1 MHIDSVKYLRTFEVN
16 HMNQL
21 TKFCYRIYQKLL
33 YVAQFFLPINEPDI
47 ISGNTALN
55 DLVLRIKN
63 DHFSRV
69 LIVSQIPIIDLEDV
83 VNFIGLLKAE
93 LITVTL
99 FKDTTSN
106 PTILQIETAKALYLD
121 NQCQAIIAIGGGS
134 AIDLAKGVGAL
145 IARPNKSLQQM
156 KGILKVGKKI
166 PMLYAVPTTS
176 GTGSEA
182 TLACVVT
189 DSLTKEKYAIN
200 DPVLIPKVAVLDSRL
215 TIGLPSHLTSTTGMD
230 ALTHA
235 IEAYIGQ
242 SNTKKTKRFALEA
255 IELIFGNLLKAYQN
269 PTNLEYRNAM
279 QLAAYKAGVAFTKAY
294 VGNVHAI
301 AHTLGGMYHVP
312 HGLAN
317 AVILPYILTF
327 YGSKIDKKLAKLA
340 KLTHISNPD
349 LSIHDNALAFIDEIK
364 TMNKLMGI
372 PSNFD
377 GIIQNDDL
385 DIMVKRALR
394 EANPLYPV
402 PVIMDEKAFKR
413 IYSLIQD

>member
-1 MHIDSVKYLRTFEVN
+1 
-16 HMNQL
+16 MNKL
-21 TKFCYRIYQKLL
+21 TRLSYRIYQKIL
-33 YVAQFFLPINEPDI
+33 YVAQAFLPINEPEI
-47 ISGNTALN
+47 ISGEKALN
-55 DLVLRIKN
+55 DFVLRIKK
-63 DHFSRV
+63 DHYQRI

-83 VNFIGLLKAE
+83 VNFIGRLKAE
-93 LITVTL
+93 LIQVTV

-106 PTILQIETAKALYLD
+106 PTILQIETVKDLYLS

-134 AIDLAKGVGAL
+134 AIDLAKGVGAR
-145 IARPNKSLQQM
+145 IARPDKSLQQM

-200 DPVLIPKVAVLDSRL
+200 DPVLIPKVAVLDPRL
-215 TIGLPSHLTSTTGMD
+215 TIGLPGQLTSTTGMD

-235 IEAYIGQ
+235 IEAYIGH
-242 SNTKKTKRFALEA
+242 SNTKKTKQFAIEA
-255 IELIFGNLLKAYQN
+255 IELIFDNLVKTYQN
-269 PTNLEYRNAM
+269 PTNLTYRNHM

-317 AVILPYILTF
+317 AVILPHVLEF
-327 YGSKIDKKLAKLA
+327 YGSKIDKKLAHLA
-340 KLTHISNPD
+340 KLTHIANPD
-349 LSIHDNALAFIDEIK
+349 LPVHDNALAFIEAIK
-364 TMNKLMGI
+364 NMNQTMGI
-372 PSNFD
+372 PSSFD
-377 GIIQNDDL
+377 GIIKDE
-385 DIMVKRALR
+385 DIDTLVYRAMK

-402 PVIMDEKAFKR
+402 PIIMDEKAFKR
-413 IYSLIQD
+413 IYALIQD

>member
-1 MHIDSVKYLRTFEVN
+1 
-16 HMNQL
+16 MNKI
-21 TKFCYRIYQKLL
+21 TKLSYRIYQKIL
-33 YVAQFFLPINEPDI
+33 YVAQAFLPINEPEM
-47 ISGNTALN
+47 ISGHTALLN
-55 DLVLRIKN
+55 LVSRIKK
-63 DHFSRV
+63 DQFKHV
-69 LIVSQIPIIDLEDV
+69 LIVSQLPIADFNEV

-93 LITVTL
+93 LIEVTL

-106 PTILQIETAKALYLD
+106 PTILQIETVKELYLT
-121 NQCQAIIAIGGGS
+121 NHCEAIIAIGGGS
-134 AIDLAKGVGAL
+134 AIDLAKGVGAR
-145 IARPNKSLQQM
+145 IARPTKTLQRM

-200 DPVLIPKVAVLDSRL
+200 DPVLIPKVAVLDPRL
-215 TIGLPSHLTSTTGMD
+215 TIGLPGFLTSTTGMD

-255 IELIFGNLLKAYQN
+255 IELIFSNLLKAYQE
-269 PTNLEYRNAM
+269 PTNLAYRNNM
-279 QLAAYKAGVAFTKAY
+279 QIAAYKAGVAFTKAY

-317 AVILPYILTF
+317 AVILPHILEF
-327 YGSKIDKKLAKLA
+327 YGSKIDKKLARLA
-340 KLTHISNPD
+340 DLTQISNPE
-349 LSIHDNALAFIDEIK
+349 LSVHDNALAFIEAIK
-364 TMNKLMGI
+364 AMNKSMEI
-372 PSNFD
+372 PSSFT
-377 GIIQNDDL
+377 GIIQDQDI
-385 DIMVKRALR
+385 DIMIKRAMS

>member
-1 MHIDSVKYLRTFEVN
+1 
-16 HMNQL
+16 MNKL
-21 TKFCYRIYQKLL
+21 TKLSYRLYQKVLYIAQAFLL
-33 YVAQFFLPINEPDI
+33 INEPEM
-47 ISGNTALN
+47 ISGHTALVY
-55 DLVLRIKN
+55 LVSRIKK
-63 DHFSRV
+63 DQFKRV
-69 LIVSQIPIIDLEDV
+69 LIVSQMPIVDLKEV

-93 LITVTL
+93 LIDVTL

-106 PTILQIETAKALYLD
+106 PTILQIETVKELYLT
-121 NQCQAIIAIGGGS
+121 NHCQAIIAIGGGS
-134 AIDLAKGVGAL
+134 AIDLAKGVGAR
-145 IARPNKSLQQM
+145 IARPSKTLQQM

-189 DSLTKEKYAIN
+189 DSFTKEKYAIN
-200 DPVLIPKVAVLDSRL
+200 DPVLIPKVAVLDPRL
-215 TIGLPSHLTSTTGMD
+215 TIGLPSSLTSTTGMD

-242 SNTKKTKRFALEA
+242 SNTKKTKQFA
-255 IELIFGNLLKAYQN
+255 IEATVLIFNNLLKAYQD
-269 PTNLEYRNAM
+269 PTNLEYRKNM
-279 QLAAYKAGVAFTKAY
+279 QIAAYKAGVAFTKAY

-317 AVILPYILTF
+317 AVILPHILEF
-327 YGSKIDKKLAKLA
+327 YGTKIDKKLAILA
-340 KLTHISNPD
+340 QLTAVSKPG
-349 LSIHDNALAFIDEIK
+349 LSDHDNAVAFIETIK
-364 TMNKLMGI
+364 AMNKAMDI
-372 PSNFD
+372 PSSFV
-377 GIIQNDDL
+377 GIIQDQ
-385 DIMVKRALR
+385 DIDTLVNRAMS

-402 PVIMDEKAFKR
+402 PVIMDDKAFKR

>member
-1 MHIDSVKYLRTFEVN
+1 M
-16 HMNQL
+16 
-21 TKFCYRIYQKLL
+21 TKITKLSYRIYQKIL
-33 YVAQFFLPINEPDI
+33 YIAQAFLPINEPEM
-47 ISGNTALN
+47 ISGNTALV
-55 DLVLRIKN
+55 DLVSRIKK
-63 DHFSRV
+63 DQFKHV
-69 LIVSQIPIIDLEDV
+69 LIVSQMPIADFKEV

-93 LITVTL
+93 LIEVTL

-106 PTILQIETAKALYLD
+106 PTILQIETVKDLYLT
-121 NQCQAIIAIGGGS
+121 NHCEAIIAIGGGS
-134 AIDLAKGVGAL
+134 AIDLAKGVGAR
-145 IARPNKSLQQM
+145 IARPTKTLQQM

-166 PMLYAVPTTS
+166 PLLYAVPTTS

-200 DPVLIPKVAVLDSRL
+200 DPVLIPKVAVLDPRL
-215 TIGLPSHLTSTTGMD
+215 TIGLPGSLTSTTGMD

-255 IELIFGNLLKAYQN
+255 IELIFSNLQKAYQE
-269 PTNLEYRNAM
+269 PTNLAYRNNM
-279 QLAAYKAGVAFTKAY
+279 QIAAYKAGVAFTKAY

-301 AHTLGGMYHVP
+301 AHSLGGMYHVP

-317 AVILPYILTF
+317 AVILPHILEF
-327 YGSKIDKKLAKLA
+327 YGSKIDKKLARLA
-340 KLTHISNPD
+340 ELTHLSNPE
-349 LSIHDNALAFIDEIK
+349 LSVHDNALAFIEAIK
-364 TMNKLMGI
+364 AMNKAMEI
-372 PSNFD
+372 PSSFT
-377 GIIQNDDL
+377 GIIQDQDI
-385 DIMVKRALR
+385 DIMIKRAMS

-402 PVIMDEKAFKR
+402 PVIMDDKAFKR